1 MTHVKES
8 NDRRKEKPKLKTL
21 RVLDLFCGIG
31 SGTLVLKK
39 MGIPLK
45 TVVHVEHDPV
55 AMYVNK
61 FHNDKA
67 NDGIEH
73 IYKVKYE
80 EIRRDV
86 EIEDLINQHGPFDL
100 LLAAAPCKNYCECSS
115 RCLKL
120 CMDIAHPHLSFF
132 FLSLLRLNVLFC
144 PCLCSCTVRVAQVNG
159 YRVEN
164 RKTEK
169 IDYLS
174 DVGRLIAKIDEIQK
188 RNSSDQSSLLFLSE
202 NVNFERKLVDVGAKS
217 MGKSFRMNESDYS
230 CTCTPCTRTP
240 SRVSDSTLP
249 NDSILILIASRIR
262 KVVSHGEGVIYY
274 LLRVQCTVEE
284 AEDMLRSDL

>member
-1 MTHVKES
+1 MYATHVKES
-8 NDRRKEKPKLKTL
+8 NDRRKEKPKLKSL

-86 EIEDLINQHGPFDL
+86 EIEDLIKLHGPFDL

-188 RNSSDQSSLLFLSE
+188 QNSSDQSSLLFLSE
-202 NVNFERKLVDVGAKS
+202 NVNFERKLVDEVSESYGGLEPVRLDAKDFGPCKRDRLYWS
-217 MGKSFRMNESDYS
+217 NVRIILHPRLFTMAYILS
-230 CTCTPCTRTP
+230 CLNPFCLL
-240 SRVSDSTLP
+240 VSDNLEQRYRNNRHSL
-249 NDSILILIASRIR
+249 
-262 KVVSHGEGVIYY
+262 
-274 LLRVQCTVEE
+274 
-284 AEDMLRSDL
+284 

>member
-1 MTHVKES
+1 MYATHVKES

-45 TVVHVEHDPV
+45 TVVHVEHDDPV

-120 CMDIAHPHLSFF
+120 CMDIAHPHLSLFL
-132 FLSLLRLNVLFC
+132 LSLSPSLKCSVLSVLMFM
-144 PCLCSCTVRVAQVNG
+144 
-159 YRVEN
+159 Y
-164 RKTEK
+164 
-169 IDYLS
+169 
-174 DVGRLIAKIDEIQK
+174 
-188 RNSSDQSSLLFLSE
+188 
-202 NVNFERKLVDVGAKS
+202 
-217 MGKSFRMNESDYS
+217 
-230 CTCTPCTRTP
+230 CTCSSSKWVP
-240 SRVSDSTLP
+240 SR
-249 NDSILILIASRIR
+249 
-262 KVVSHGEGVIYY
+262 K
-274 LLRVQCTVEE
+274 
-284 AEDMLRSDL
+284 